1 MGGISVAHGENRV
14 PSPIRESPESIQ
26 LQNAGTITMT
36 SRVDT
41 TPHDVELQPYSLTAD
56 WLGLGHKG
64 NAIMGGYSP
73 VPVSEILTNRGR

>member
-1 MGGISVAHGENRV
+1 MI
-14 PSPIRESPESIQ
+14 
-26 LQNAGTITMT
+26 

-41 TPHDVELQPYSLTAD
+41 TPRDVESQPYSLTAD

-64 NAIMGGYSP
+64 NATMGGYSP